1 MTMLLQTMAGS
12 PFGGAEEFFVRL
24 ACGFQRAGMDQ
35 HCVIRPN
42 AGRNAVLAANGV
54 SFDELPFGGRL
65 DLRTPWALRRQIRKH
80 KPRIVLSWMNRAS
93 RMTPSGDFTKVA
105 RLGGYYKLKNFR
117 DCDHLI
123 GNTRDICDYLI
134 REGWPADRTHYLP
147 NFVDGAP
154 GKPIDRAQFNTP
166 EDAPLILG
174 LGRLH
179 ENKGFDTLIRAL
191 PEVPGAFLWI
201 AGAGELKD
209 DLMKLAG
216 ECGVADR
223 VRLLGWRRDVADLF
237 ASCDVF
243 CASSRHE
250 PLGNMVIEAWAHGK
264 PVVAQASQ
272 GPVQL
277 IVNGE
282 SGLLSAL
289 EDASALASDLRAVLD
304 DKTLSDTLSRNGLAA
319 FKADFTEDVVVARY
333 KAFFDEVAR

>member
-1 MTMLLQTMAGS
+1 MLLQTMAGS
-12 PFGGAEEFFVRL
+12 SFGGAEEFFVRL
-24 ACGFQRAGMDQ
+24 ACGFQRAGIDQ
-35 HCVIRPN
+35 HCIVRPN
-42 AGRNAVLAANGV
+42 EGRNAVLAANGV
-54 SFDELPFGGRL
+54 SYDELPFGGRL
-65 DLRTPWALRRQIRKH
+65 DIKTPWHLRKQIKHH
-80 KPRIVLSWMNRAS
+80 KPRVVLSWMNRAS
-93 RMTPSGDFTKVA
+93 RMTPSGDFVKVA

-134 REGWPADRTHYLP
+134 AEGWPSERTHYLP
-147 NFVDGAP
+147 NFVDANP
-154 GKPIDRAQFNTP
+154 GSALDRSEFNTP
-166 EDAPLILG
+166 DDAPLILG

-191 PEVPGAFLWI
+191 AEVPEAYLWI
-201 AGAGELKD
+201 AGAGDLKN
-209 DLMKLAG
+209 DLLKLAG

-223 VRLLGWRRDVADLF
+223 VRLLGWRRDVANLF
-237 ASCDVF
+237 ATCDVF

-277 IVNGE
+277 IKSGE
-282 SGLLSAL
+282 TGLLSKL
-289 EDASALASDLRAVLD
+289 EDASALACDLRKVLD
-304 DKTLSDTLSRNGLAA
+304 DGVLSETLSSKGREA
-319 FKADFTEDVVVARY
+319 FEASFTEDVVVNKY

>member
-1 MTMLLQTMAGS
+1 MTFLLQTMAGS

-24 ACGFQRAGMDQ
+24 ACGLERAGVDQ
-35 HCVIRPN
+35 HCVVRPN
-42 AGRNAVLAANGV
+42 EGRNPVLAANGV

-65 DLRTPWALRRQIRKH
+65 DVKTPWSLRGQVKKH
-80 KPRIVLSWMNRAS
+80 KPRVVLSWMNRAT
-93 RMTPSGDFTKVA
+93 RMTPTGNFTKVA

-123 GNTRDICDYLI
+123 GNTRDICDYLV
-134 REGWPADRTHYLP
+134 REGWPAARAHYLP
-147 NFVDGAP
+147 NFVDATP
-154 GKPIDRAQFNTP
+154 GTPIDRSEFNTP
-166 EDAPLILG
+166 KDAPLILG

-191 PEVPGAFLWI
+191 VDVPGAYLWI
-201 AGAGELKD
+201 AGAGDLKD
-209 DLMKLAG
+209 DLLKLSG

-223 VRLLGWRRDVADLF
+223 VRLLGWRRDVANLF
-237 ASCDVF
+237 ATCDVF

-277 IVNGE
+277 IAHGE
-282 SGLLSAL
+282 SGLLSEL
-289 EDASALASDLRAVLD
+289 EDSAGLASDLRTVLD
-304 DKTLSDTLSRNGLAA
+304 DKAVSATLSENGRAA
-319 FKADFTEDVVVARY
+319 FDTHFTEEVVVGRY
-333 KAFFDEVAR
+333 KEFFDEVAR

>member
-24 ACGFQRAGMDQ
+24 ACGFERAGLDQ

-42 AGRNAVLAANGV
+42 EGRNAVLAENGV

-65 DLRTPWALRRQIRKH
+65 DFRTPWALRQKIRKH
-80 KPRIVLSWMNRAS
+80 KPRIVLSWMNRAT
-93 RMTPSGDFTKVA
+93 RMTPTGNFTKIA

-123 GNTRDICDYLI
+123 GNTRDICDYLV
-134 REGWPADRTHYLP
+134 REGWPAERTHYLP
-147 NFVDGAP
+147 NFVDAKRGN
-154 GKPIDRAQFNTP
+154 PIDRSEFNTP
-166 EDAPLILG
+166 SDAPLILG

-191 PEVPGAFLWI
+191 VDVPGAYLWI
-201 AGAGELKD
+201 AGAGELRD
-209 DLMKLAG
+209 ELLRLSG

-223 VRLLGWRRDVADLF
+223 VRLLGWRRDVANLF
-237 ASCDVF
+237 ATCDVF

-277 IVNGE
+277 IRSGE
-282 SGLLSAL
+282 SGLLSPL
-289 EDASALASDLRAVLD
+289 EDVSALASDLRSVLD
-304 DKTLSDTLSRNGLAA
+304 DNALSDTLSANGRAA
-319 FKADFTEDVVVARY
+319 FEADFTEDVVVGRY
-333 KAFFDEVAR
+333 KAFFDEVAP

>member
-12 PFGGAEEFFVRL
+12 PFGGAEEFFIRL
-24 ACGFQRAGMDQ
+24 ACGFERAGIDQ
-35 HCVIRPN
+35 HCVVRPN
-42 AGRNAVLAANGV
+42 EGRNAVLAESGV

-65 DLRTPWALRRQIRKH
+65 DLRTPWALRKQIKEH
-80 KPRIVLSWMNRAS
+80 KPKIVLSWMNRAS
-93 RMTPSGDFTKVA
+93 RMTPSGNFTKVA

-123 GNTRDICDYLI
+123 GNTRDICDYLVC
-134 REGWPADRTHYLP
+134 EGWPADRTHYLP
-147 NFVDGAP
+147 NFVDAKP
-154 GKPIDRAQFNTP
+154 GKPIDRSEFNTP
-166 EDAPLILG
+166 NDVPLILG

-191 PEVPGAFLWI
+191 VDVPDAYLWI
-201 AGAGELKD
+201 AGAGDLKD
-209 DLMKLAG
+209 ELLRLSG

-223 VRLLGWRRDVADLF
+223 VRLLGWRRDVANLF
-237 ASCDVF
+237 ATCNVF

-277 IVNGE
+277 IKAGE
-282 SGLLSAL
+282 SGLLSPL
-289 EDASALASDLRAVLD
+289 EDVSALASDLRAVLD
-304 DKTLSDTLSRNGLAA
+304 DKTLSDTLSANGRAA
-319 FKADFTEDVVVARY
+319 FEADFTEDVVVGRY
-333 KAFFDEVAR
+333 KAFFDEVAP